1 MAGKISSMTGYA
13 VATRELPQGVFTIEL
28 RAVNNRFL
36 DLQFRMPEELRPFE
50 QPMREMIASKVGRGK
65 VECRVSINAAGTG
78 GTQGSLDPA
87 SLANLL
93 ELATAVRT
101 AAPGAPALGVA
112 EILRWPGVL
121 VTQAL
126 AGDALREVVLALCT
140 EALAQFNASR
150 EREGD
155 KLRTFILERAD
166 GVAAIVTDVKP
177 RIPALLAAQREKLLA
192 RLADAGIAADPERLA
207 QELVLYASKIDVEE
221 ELSRLSAHVD
231 ELRRTLARGG
241 AMGKRLDFLMQEF
254 NRESNT
260 LGSKSVDTSTTQAA
274 IELKVL
280 IEQMRE
286 QIQNVE

>member
-1 MAGKISSMTGYA
+1 MAGIISSMTGYA
-13 VATRELPQGVFTIEL
+13 VATRELPQGVFTLEL

-36 DLQFRMPEELRPFE
+36 DLQFRMPEEVRAFE
-50 QPMREMIASKVGRGK
+50 QPLRELVASRVGRGK
-65 VECRVSINAAGTG
+65 VECRVSINASATAGNQ
-78 GTQGSLDPA
+78 GTLDPA
-87 SLANLL
+87 ALTNLL
-93 ELATAVRT
+93 DLATRVRT
-101 AAPGAPALGVA
+101 ASPGAGALGVA

-121 VTQAL
+121 VAQAL
-126 AGDALREVVLALCT
+126 AGDELRETILGLCS
-140 EALAQFNASR
+140 EALGQFNASR

-166 GVAAIVTDVKP
+166 AVAAIITDVKP
-177 RIPALLAAQREKLLA
+177 RIPALLAAQREKLMQ
-192 RLADAGIAADPERLA
+192 RLTDAGIQADPERLA

-221 ELSRLSAHVD
+221 ELSRLAAHVE
-231 ELRRTLARGG
+231 ELRRTLSRGG
-241 AMGKRLDFLMQEF
+241 AVGKRLDFLMQEF

-260 LGSKSVDTSTTQAA
+260 LGSKSVDTRTTQAA

>member
-1 MAGKISSMTGYA
+1 
-13 VATRELPQGVFTIEL
+13 VALALAQQ
-28 RAVNNRFL
+28 RAEARHEHA
-36 DLQFRMPEELRPFE
+36 Q
-50 QPMREMIASKVGRGK
+50 QP
-65 VECRVSINAAGTG
+65 
-78 GTQGSLDPA
+78 
-87 SLANLL
+87 
-93 ELATAVRT
+93 
-101 AAPGAPALGVA
+101 PGA
-112 EILRWPGVL
+112 
-121 VTQAL
+121 
-126 AGDALREVVLALCT
+126 

-221 ELSRLSAHVD
+221 ELSRLSAHVE
-231 ELRRTLARGG
+231 ELRRTLSRGG

>member
-13 VATRELPQGVFTIEL
+13 VATRELPQGVFTLEL

-36 DLQFRMPEELRPFE
+36 DLQFRMPEEVRAFE
-50 QPMREMIASKVGRGK
+50 QPMRERVAARVGRGK
-65 VECRVSINAAGTG
+65 VECRVSINAVGGGT
-78 GTQGSLDPA
+78 TQGSIDGAAL
-87 SLANLL
+87 SRLL
-93 ELATAVRT
+93 ELASVVRT

-121 VTQAL
+121 ASQTL
-126 AGDALREVVLALCT
+126 AGDALRDTVLDLCDDAL
-140 EALAQFNASR
+140 LQFNASR

-166 GVAAIVTDVKP
+166 GVAAIVAEVRP
-177 RIPALLAAQREKLLA
+177 LVPVLLAAQREKLLA
-192 RLADAGIAADPERLA
+192 RLAEAGIVADPDRLA
-207 QELVLYASKIDVEE
+207 QELVIHASKIDVEE

-241 AMGKRLDFLMQEF
+241 AVGKRLDFLMQEF

-260 LGSKSVDTSTTQAA
+260 LGSKSVDTRTTQAA